1 MSTSMFVTQTSI
13 PAIWVLVAVIGASI
27 HSAHS
32 TALTRLEIWQR
43 WWAVV
48 TLGCGSAWMTLSFL
62 LAPEMMTTAIGFA
75 RTPFV
80 TEIAFAN
87 LGLAV
92 AGFRA
97 LHAGPRERITIGLTA
112 GMFLWGA
119 VLGHVYQSVAHGNW
133 SPGNTGGVLVYDMAI
148 PAVMI
153 ILAVLSRRAGDG
165 ADTAPARSAA
175 RPTAP
180 EAVH

>member
-1 MSTSMFVTQTSI
+1 MSTSMFVTQTSV
-13 PAIWVLVAVIGASI
+13 PAVWVLAAIIGATV
-27 HSAHS
+27 HSARTTS
-32 TALTRLEIWQR
+32 LPRLEIWQR

-48 TLGCGSAWMTLSFL
+48 ALGCGSAWMTISFL

-75 RTPFV
+75 HTPFV

-97 LHAGPRERITIGLTA
+97 IHAGPRERVTTGLTA

-119 VLGHVYQSVAHGNW
+119 VLGHVYQSIAHGNF
-133 SPGNTGGVLVYDMAI
+133 SPGNTGGVLVYDVAI

-153 ILAVLSRRAGDG
+153 ILAVRSRRTDAGVR
-165 ADTAPARSAA
+165 TAPTEATARSTSSNAL
-175 RPTAP
+175 R
-180 EAVH
+180 

>member
-1 MSTSMFVTQTSI
+1 MGGGHPWLRERMDDPVV
-13 PAIWVLVAVIGASI
+13 P
-27 HSAHS
+27 
-32 TALTRLEIWQR
+32 TRPRNDDHCDRL
-43 WWAVV
+43 
-48 TLGCGSAWMTLSFL
+48 
-62 LAPEMMTTAIGFA
+62 A